1 MGRTVYSNNGNRVE
15 VLGTVIVRA
24 SNGRIVDRYSVED
37 IQRAIEMA
45 DELAESETASLI
57 AAA

>member
-1 MGRTVYSNNGNRVE
+1 MGRTVYVNNGNRVE

-37 IQRAIEMA
+37 IQRAIEVA